1 MAVFQFVRRVFQS
14 TGWFLP
20 EGKATR
26 VQWLRFVAVGQPLD
40 RGVRYL
46 RVQSMKRPAAAALLV
61 LAGLTGCGSQ
71 YRPVINP
78 INQTGPASQ
87 PAALVAIFSQPG
99 LVPGTATSTTPPCLP
114 FDTATGIPEAYA
126 SPGVVTVLDA
136 TGDSV
141 SAEATLGNGPLT
153 FGLDSAGANA
163 YTENCDG
170 TISSMT
176 ISGSLM
182 TKNVATS
189 TLLPGSAPINA
200 LVLTAGQYVVEQGHN
215 AIAAMSGS
223 PPTLKVEITGIAPSV
238 INLTGVAAA
247 ARIYSISQGNSGT
260 GGALAWGSCGTPS
273 AVSVNGEADGI
284 EVDSNSLSSRIPL
297 GVCPVYGVTSADGNR
312 AFILNRGSGTI
323 TVINAQSNQLDTV
336 NPNNTPYVVNGTITL
351 PCPSGETTCTPGPVH
366 ADFYTPGNLLVV
378 SNYDDDTVS
387 VIDTSLDVFG
397 NDSATFGHVLATIPV
412 GHQPAAVSVLQD
424 GSRAYVANEGDGTV
438 TVVSLTSFQ
447 PLTTISLTANGVTP
461 QPRVIASNYNF
472 PAGNVFVGA
481 QNSPYVTVIRTDTDV
496 VSAQVLVQGNVV
508 DLRTTKQFAGQSSVN
523 NIIDSRSVG
532 SGVP

>member
-1 MAVFQFVRRVFQS
+1 
-14 TGWFLP
+14 
-20 EGKATR
+20 
-26 VQWLRFVAVGQPLD
+26 
-40 RGVRYL
+40 
-46 RVQSMKRPAAAALLV
+46 MKRPAAGALLV

-78 INQTGPASQ
+78 VNQTGPASQ
-87 PAALVAIFSQPG
+87 PAGLVAVFSQPD
-99 LVPGTATSTTPPCLP
+99 LIPGSAASTTPPCLP
-114 FDTATGIPEAYA
+114 IDPSTGTPTAYA

-141 SAEATLGNGPLT
+141 SALATLGNGPLT
-153 FGLDSAGANA
+153 FALDGAGANA
-163 YTENCDG
+163 YSENCDG

-200 LVLTAGQYVVEQGHN
+200 LVLTAGQYIVEQGHN

-223 PPTLKVEITGIAPSV
+223 PPTLKIEITDIAPSV
-238 INLTGVAAA
+238 INLTGIPSA
-247 ARIYSISQGNSGT
+247 ARVYAISQGNSGS
-260 GGALAWGSCGTPS
+260 GGALTWGSCGAPS
-273 AVSVNGEADGI
+273 SVSVNGEADGI
-284 EVDSNSLSSRIPL
+284 EVASNSISSRIPL
-297 GVCPVYGVTSADGNR
+297 GVCPVYGVTSADGRR

-336 NPNNTPYVVNGTITL
+336 NPNNTPYVTNGTITL
-351 PCPSGETTCTPGPVH
+351 PCAAGVTTCTPGPVH

-387 VIDTSLDVFG
+387 VIDTSLDVYG
-397 NDSATFGHVLATIPV
+397 NDSATFGHVIATIPV
-412 GHQPAAVSVLQD
+412 GHQPAAVSVLQN
-424 GSRAYVANEGDGTV
+424 GQKAYVANEGDGTV

-447 PLTTISLTANGVTP
+447 PLTTIQLAPVTTSAGTVTP
-461 QPRVIASNYNF
+461 TPRSIASNYNY

-496 VSAQVLVQGNVV
+496 VSAQILVQGNVV
-508 DLRTTKQFAGQSSVN
+508 DLHTTTQYAGQTSTN
-523 NIIDSRSVG
+523 GITQSRSVG
-532 SGVP
+532 SGEP